1 VKSQGESVFLSV
13 MIVFLG
19 YWVYQSMILTSRKA
33 TEYDVGVNFFPLV
46 LSVGMLVLV
55 TYLLVKIIVTA
66 RKETH
71 EADAPA
77 SVELAQDA
85 KLRMLMKAGAFFG
98 VLVIIL
104 AYIWLLRPLGFA
116 LSTLAFLMVMNICL
130 ARLTY
135 GRFPSWRALIYR
147 LVGFGVLSF
156 GTPYIFR
163 HVFRLVLP

>member
-1 VKSQGESVFLSV
+1 VKSKGESVFLSV

-33 TEYDVGVNFFPLV
+33 TQYDVGVNFFPLV

-55 TYLLVKIIVTA
+55 AYLLVKSIVTG
-66 RKETH
+66 RKETY
-71 EADAPA
+71 EEDAPKN
-77 SVELAQDA
+77 VDGGQDER
-85 KLRMLMKAGAFFG
+85 LRMLIKAGAFLG
-98 VLVIIL
+98 VLVLIL
-104 AYIWLLRPLGFA
+104 AYIRLLRPLGFA
-116 LSTLAFLMVMNICL
+116 LSTLAFLMLMNICL

-135 GRFPSWRALIYR
+135 GHFPSWKGLLYR

-163 HVFRLVLP
+163 HVFRLILP